1 MEPIKILIVE
11 DESLVAMDISDM
23 LTRLHYEVLPNAL
36 SYNGA
41 IEIIDK
47 QKPDLALVD
56 INLGGEKSGIELA
69 ETLKNRYK
77 VPFIFITSHSDK
89 KTVAQAASLKPNGYL
104 VKPFEQEDLF
114 TSIEMAIASLPILN
128 IPANEEATGNKLLT
142 DCLFVKTDRNYV
154 KVKIE
159 DILWLQSDHNYIYII
174 TEKGKNIVR
183 SNFKELLS
191 NLPND
196 LFVQVH
202 KSYMVNLRC
211 IDAVSHTEVLVG
223 GTEIPLSRSFKEEL
237 MSRITR
243 IA

>member
-23 LTRLHYEVLPNAL
+23 LSRLGYEVLPNAL

-41 IEIIDK
+41 LNLLDK
-47 QKPDLALVD
+47 NKPDLALVD
-56 INLGGEKSGIELA
+56 IDLGGEKSGIDLGEL
-69 ETLKNRYK
+69 LRNQYK

-114 TSIEMAIASLPILN
+114 TSIEMALASLPILS
-128 IPANEEATGNKLLT
+128 IPARTEAAGSKPLS
-142 DCLFVKTDRNYV
+142 DCLFIKTDRNYV

-159 DILWLQSDHNYIYII
+159 DILWLQSDHNYIYIV

-183 SNFKELLS
+183 SNFRELLS
-191 NLPND
+191 NLPNE

-211 IDAVSHTEVLVG
+211 IDAVSHTDVLVG
-223 GTEIPLSRSFKEEL
+223 GTEIPLSRNFKEEL